1 MTYPSGGCI
10 KKNIVR
16 KWVDKESFLTIFL
29 SITDRSFRAP
39 FFMSKGK
46 AMDFFRKYKSP
57 LGYYNNANQIDSYG
71 VNHSGFTTR
80 DELEYQFARQQR
92 ENELMNQ
99 YKVQDITE
107 NFPQYGANFWGNSA
121 NNYGFGTENIAGNI
135 RGMNKTSVP
144 VLPTSKSSNDANCYM
159 TFDGQNLGLY
169 NNNVKVDVLDAQSGQ
184 DNFQSA
190 KYQNRANSGPLPEG
204 IYYADQ
210 DQRQNI
216 NLKDT
221 AIGTVIGI
229 ANKLGVNVD
238 AGKWKGGP
246 TAWGIRRVW
255 LKPDEN
261 TITYGR
267 SGFSIHGGLSKGSAG
282 CIDIPWQTKQLS
294 DYLDNCQDSVPVR
307 VKYPKNW

>member
-1 MTYPSGGCI
+1 M
-10 KKNIVR
+10 KNFFTR
-16 KWVDKESFLTIFL
+16 TNLAIFYNN
-29 SITDRSFRAP
+29 RSFRAP
-39 FFMSKGK
+39 FFMSKGR
-46 AMDFFRKYKSP
+46 AMDFYGKYKSP
-57 LGYYNNANQIDSYG
+57 FGYYNNANQIDSYG

-99 YKVQDITE
+99 CKAQGMTE
-107 NFPQYGANFWGNSA
+107 NFPQYGVNFWGNSA

-135 RGMNKTSVP
+135 SGMNKTSVSI
-144 VLPTSKSSNDANCYM
+144 LPTSKNNNDANCYM

-169 NNNVKVDVLDAQSGQ
+169 NSNGQVDVLDAQSGK

-190 KYQNRANSGPLPEG
+190 KYQNRANAGPLPEG
-204 IYYADQ
+204 TYYADQ
-210 DQRQNI
+210 DQRQNLT
-216 NLKDT
+216 LKKL
-221 AIGTVIGI
+221 VL
-229 ANKLGVNVD
+229 KLGEKVGLNTDQKV
-238 AGKWKGGP
+238 
-246 TAWGIRRVW
+246 AWSGYPWSWGLRRVW

-261 TITYGR
+261 TNTYGR

>member
-1 MTYPSGGCI
+1 
-10 KKNIVR
+10 
-16 KWVDKESFLTIFL
+16 
-29 SITDRSFRAP
+29 
-39 FFMSKGK
+39 
-46 AMDFFRKYKSP
+46 MDFLGKYKSP
-57 LGYYNNANQIDSYG
+57 FGYYNNANQIDSYG

-99 YKVQDITE
+99 CKAQGITE

-135 RGMNKTSVP
+135 SGMNKTFVP
-144 VLPTSKSSNDANCYM
+144 ILPTSKSSNDANCYM

-169 NNNVKVDVLDAQSGQ
+169 NNNGQVDALDAQSGK

-190 KYQNRANSGPLPEG
+190 KYQNRANAGPLPEG
-204 IYYADQ
+204 TYYADQ

-216 NLKDT
+216 NLKD
-221 AIGTVIGI
+221 AVWGGI
-229 ANKLGVNVD
+229 TKVFDLPYGA
-238 AGKWKGGP
+238 WKGSLP
-246 TAWGIRRVW
+246 AWGIRRVW

-261 TITYGR
+261 TNTYGR

-294 DYLDNCQDSVPVR
+294 DYLDNCQDSVPLY